1 MLGNESLE
9 VLQWKEVGKGVREWC
24 LEVWECKV
32 VEMLEMGLLEQR
44 VVDGQ
49 GKAFLEGL
57 ECREV
62 EK

>member
-1 MLGNESLE
+1 MKKPNVSI
-9 VLQWKEVGKGVREWC
+9 WC